1 MERAETSTRRASAPV
16 LFALVAFLFAGCSR
30 DTSSTAKRTP
40 EASSTSAHHVP
51 PPPDVGDIG
60 HFHQCGQRPQHE
72 LNQYQSCL
80 AARLGA
86 AQCTPAVDCVL
97 ACLASPDGRNVGGG
111 CDHVCFGYNVYH
123 EWKDRPAA
131 MDECRQ
137 DPAAGE
143 RFERG
148 ASASSR

>member
-1 MERAETSTRRASAPV
+1 MERAETSAGRASAAV
-16 LFALVAFLFAGCSR
+16 LFTLVVFLCAGCSR
-30 DTSSTAKRTP
+30 DTSRVTGKAP
-40 EASSTSAHHVP
+40 EQSITSAQHFP

-60 HFHQCGQRPQHE
+60 HFHQCRQRPQHE
-72 LNQYQSCL
+72 LNPYQSCL

-97 ACLASPDGRNVGGG
+97 TCLASPDGRNVGGG

-137 DPAAGE
+137 DRTAGE
-143 RFERG
+143 RFERE
-148 ASASSR
+148 ASAPGR